1 MNQELDLLDKVE
13 LRFGLAQN
21 ETDFEAQ
28 VVGLLVPVLLKL
40 DSPHQAV
47 RDKVGLYR
55 RYFPHIYRLNQ
66 VDDGLIFPIMSSMLL
81 CPLLTVLHP

>member
-28 VVGLLVPVLLKL
+28 VMGLLVPVLLKL

-47 RDKVGLYR
+47 RDKVGSN
-55 RYFPHIYRLNQ
+55 FFIA
-66 VDDGLIFPIMSSMLL
+66 DTFPIFIDQIKLM
-81 CPLLTVLHP
+81 TV